1 MLVFVKFFDTCD
13 MDRVPIRLTSRKS
26 LTHSVAFRKKDR
38 LYTSWLSQWQ
48 DGGTYRKTVN
58 ASNGVIKRTSFIQ
71 TFNMLIDEH
80 YRVTVSI
87 MEKKGIQHSSNTR
100 LRDYINYVFTVGSIE
115 QQEEVFRNLLVTP
128 AITNKKIIFIKVVS
142 MDT

>member
-1 MLVFVKFFDTCD
+1 
-13 MDRVPIRLTSRKS
+13 
-26 LTHSVAFRKKDR
+26 
-38 LYTSWLSQWQ
+38 
-48 DGGTYRKTVN
+48 
-58 ASNGVIKRTSFIQ
+58 
-71 TFNMLIDEH
+71 MLIDEH